1 MPQRKRAETKYQGT
15 RYPAKVREA
24 AREYGEIRRF
34 YKKVGKAAMG
44 KPKSS
49 QVHKDYMKIK
59 GEYQR
64 AGKKLAKMTGHT
76 WKTRRS

>member
-1 MPQRKRAETKYQGT
+1 MPRRTRAETKYQGT

-24 AREYGEIRRF
+24 AKEYGEIKRF
-34 YKKVGKAAMG
+34 YKKVGKAALG

-49 QVHKDYMKIK
+49 RVHKDYVKIR

-64 AGKKLAKMTGHT
+64 AGKRLAKMTGHA
-76 WKTRRS
+76 WKSRRS